1 MIKKICGQERKLL
14 ENLAVGE
21 KVLILAEKIKKK
33 SAPRKF
39 PKKLFKSY
47 NTLTKKAVFT
57 IKSKQKIFKK
67 TYFWLENEE
76 YSKYSLKRFEK
87 SKLFAI
93 VDNFVL

>member
-14 ENLAVGE
+14 KNLAVGE

-57 IKSKQKIFKK
+57 IKSKQQIDKK
-67 TYFWLENEE
+67 AYFWL
-76 YSKYSLKRFEK
+76 KK
-87 SKLFAI
+87 
-93 VDNFVL
+93 